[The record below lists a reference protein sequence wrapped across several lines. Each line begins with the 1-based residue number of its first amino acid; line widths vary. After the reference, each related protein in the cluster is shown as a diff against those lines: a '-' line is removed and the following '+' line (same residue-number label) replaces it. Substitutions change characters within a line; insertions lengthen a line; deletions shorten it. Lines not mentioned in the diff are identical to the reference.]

1 VKETIHQQVVVPL
14 TSSAAERDLR
24 GRVPAGLLG
33 VAFVLFWSSGYP
45 AARIALDHSGPFTLL
60 MLRFGGAGLIF
71 AALAG
76 LNRVAWPRGRAA
88 LHSALVGTLQ
98 LGLQFGALYWAA
110 SHGVNIGLIALVIG
124 TMPIVTALLGR
135 ALFREVV
142 RPLQWIGFALG
153 FAGVALAVGA
163 SITPGRG
170 AGAGAYLAVFAGLL
184 AISVGT
190 LYQKRHAS
198 NVDLRSGLALQHL
211 AATVLL
217 LPFAVHEGFRADTSP
232 AFFASLG
239 WVIGVNSLTTFALFF
254 VLLRRGV
261 VNQVAALFFLMPP
274 ATAVIDYLV
283 LGDALTAYKVAG
295 LALAALGVYLATR
308 PRPES
313 AAGPEAPLR
322 SAGLLDGTRTAATRT
337 RLRDGREV
345 LIRPIGPADLDALK
359 RFFVALSPATS
370 RLRFHASM
378 KEVPE
383 RLLREFTTPDQRQH
397 VGFIAE
403 ADGRAADEAPLLV
416 AEARFVRC
424 PGSDAAEFA
433 LVVADGW
440 RRVGLGSSLTQTL
453 LHHARLT
460 GVQRLCGDALAD
472 NEALQRFMRSLGAS
486 RSGRIERADTVRL
499 CLRTG
504 RDQRGYRNLISAAEG
519 AISTP

>member
-1 VKETIHQQVVVPL
+1 MGQQLVKETMDQQAVVPF
-14 TSSAAERDLR
+14 TSSAGERDF
-24 GRVPAGLLG
+24 GGVPAGLLG
-33 VAFVLFWSSGYP
+33 VAFVLLWSSGYP

-76 LNRVAWPRGRAA
+76 LSRVAWPRGRAA

-110 SHGVNIGLIALVIG
+110 SRGVSVGLIALVIG

-153 FAGVALAVGA
+153 FAGVALAVGE
-163 SITPGRG
+163 SVTPGRG
-170 AGAGAYLAVFAGLL
+170 AGLSAYLAVLAGLL
-184 AISVGT
+184 AISFGT

-198 NVDLRSGLALQHL
+198 NVDPRSGLALQHL

-217 LPFAVHEGFRADTSP
+217 LPLAVHEGFRADTSA

-239 WVIGVNSLTTFALFF
+239 WVIGVNSLTTFALLF
-254 VLLRRGV
+254 VLLRRAV
-261 VNQVAALFFLMPP
+261 VNQVATLFFLMPP
-274 ATAVIDYLV
+274 VTALIDYLV
-283 LGDALTAYKVAG
+283 LGDALAAYKVAG

-308 PRPES
+308 PHPES
-313 AAGPEAPLR
+313 AAPPEAALR
-322 SAGLLDGTRTAATRT
+322 STGSPPSPRAAGTRA

-359 RFFVALSPATS
+359 GFFVALSPATS
-370 RLRFHASM
+370 RLRFHASI

-383 RLLREFTTPDQRQH
+383 RLLHEFTKPDQREH

-403 ADGRAADEAPLLV
+403 ADRQAADEAPLLV
-416 AEARFVRC
+416 AEARYVRC

-460 GVQRLCGDALAD
+460 GVERLCGDALAD
-472 NEALQRFMRSLGAS
+472 NEALRRFLRSFGAYPLG
-486 RSGRIERADTVRL
+486 RVERTDTVRL
-499 CLRTG
+499 CLSTTR
-504 RDQRGYRNLISAAEG
+504 SAG
-519 AISTP
+519 